1 MLISS
6 AVSAEFFH
14 TAAGIGFV
22 DLLINGNRETWPI
35 RSKRFRT
42 WLRRRHYEATRTAAS
57 AAAINS
63 ALDLLEAQAQFE
75 GPEREVHIRLAEHAG
90 HIYLDLADEC
100 WRAVE
105 IGPDGWRVVG
115 SPPVRFRRAAGM
127 LPLPVPQRD
136 GSIEELA
143 SFLNLSSPNDF
154 VLVVAWV
161 LATLRAGGPY
171 PVLAISGEQGS
182 AKTVLSK
189 LLKDLVDPNV
199 APVRA
204 LAREERDLVIAA
216 NNSHVLAFDNLSGL
230 PHALS
235 DAFCRLATGASFGL
249 RELYTDADEV
259 LFQAARPILL
269 NGIEDI
275 IGRSDLADR
284 ALFLTLP
291 PIAGH
296 RRRSEKQLWRDFEV
310 VQPRIL
316 GSLLDAAAHGLSKLP
331 NIHLKHLPR
340 MADFALWATACET
353 AFWHTG
359 TFARAYQANRK
370 AAIEDLIDV
379 DPVAARVRE
388 IMANR
393 SSWTG
398 SASELLRTGADMAG
412 HGLPSGAPAWP
423 KNPRALAGRLRRAQP
438 FLRVLGI
445 HIGFSR
451 EGRAGTRVIRIHASP
466 EDTVS
471 TVSIVRHNDYDPE
484 SSQPPPGRIGA
495 ARDDSHRPAVAAAD
509 DADGA
514 DGKCR
519 PSVQVTAERP
529 NIV

>member
-1 MLISS
+1 MLIPN

-14 TAAGIGFV
+14 TDAGTAFV

-35 RSKRFRT
+35 RGKRFRT
-42 WLRRRHYEATRTAAS
+42 WLRRRYYEITRTAAS

-75 GPEREVHIRLAEHAG
+75 GPERAVYVRLAEHAG
-90 HIYLDLADEC
+90 HIYLDLADEY

-105 IGPDGWRVVG
+105 IGPDGWRVIG

-127 LPLPVPQRD
+127 LPLPVPQEG

-143 SFLNLSSPNDF
+143 SFLNLPSRNDF
-154 VLVVAWV
+154 VLVVAWL

-171 PVLAISGEQGS
+171 PLLAISGEQGS

-216 NNSHVLAFDNLSGL
+216 NNAHILAFDNLSGL

-249 RELYTDADEV
+249 RQLYTDADEV

-284 ALFLTLP
+284 ALFLNLP
-291 PIAGH
+291 PITDRG
-296 RRRSEKQLWRDFEV
+296 RRSERQMWRDFEV
-310 VQPRIL
+310 ARPRIL
-316 GSLLDAAAHGLSKLP
+316 GSLLDAAAHGLR
-331 NIHLKHLPR
+331 NVAGIHLEEPPR

-353 AFWHTG
+353 AFWPAG
-359 TFARAYQANRK
+359 TFTQAYQANRR
-370 AAIEDLIDV
+370 AAIEDLIDA
-379 DPVAARVRE
+379 DPVATWVRQ

-393 SSWTG
+393 RRWTG
-398 SASELLRTGADMAG
+398 SASDLLCTGADLAG
-412 HGLPSGAPAWP
+412 AGLPSGLADWP
-423 KNPRALAGRLRRAQP
+423 KTPRALAGRLRRAQP
-438 FLRVLGI
+438 FLRAVGI
-445 HIGFSR
+445 ELAFSR
-451 EGRAGTRVIRIHASP
+451 EGQSGNRVIRIRMGA
-466 EDTVS
+466 ENTVS
-471 TVSIVRHNDYDPE
+471 TGSTVSSVRHNDAPCR
-484 SSQPPPGRIGA
+484 PAAGA
-495 ARDDSHRPAVAAAD
+495 AGDERHRAAATAAA

-514 DGKCR
+514 DGADAK
-519 PSVQVTAERP
+519 SAVHFG
-529 NIV
+529 